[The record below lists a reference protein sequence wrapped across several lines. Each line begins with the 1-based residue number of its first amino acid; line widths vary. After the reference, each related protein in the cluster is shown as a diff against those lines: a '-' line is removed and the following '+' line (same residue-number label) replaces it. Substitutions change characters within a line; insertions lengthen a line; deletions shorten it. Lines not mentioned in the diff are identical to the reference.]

1 MKVLTVE
8 EIHAL
13 AGENPTTPAATIN
26 YLANLTATTL
36 EGTSIAMIPDDIRK
50 KKIIAGAMK
59 TLQAVNAIVE
69 DKSLGTQH
77 DINSGLLSALA
88 VAIDLANQANNRLI
102 VLVTTLA
109 KIGVPIDMREIDM
122 DLTSRLKQALNEKE
136 KAA

>member
-26 YLANLTATTL
+26 CLANVTATTL
-36 EGTSIAMIPDDIRK
+36 EGTSIAMIPDDIRGK
-50 KKIIAGAMK
+50 VIAGAMK

-102 VLVTTLA
+102 VLVPTLA

>member
-26 YLANLTATTL
+26 YLANLTATML
-36 EGTSIAMIPDDIRK
+36 EGTSIAMIPDDIRGK
-50 KKIIAGAMK
+50 VIAGAMK

-88 VAIDLANQANNRLI
+88 VTIDLANQANNRLV

>member
-36 EGTSIAMIPDDIRK
+36 EGTSIAMIPDDIRGK
-50 KKIIAGAMK
+50 VIAGAMK